1 MPTDLE
7 RVPEAAW
14 SELTTAVE
22 EVTAAR
28 DRLTALVASLPA
40 RDVETGP
47 EDVFGDF
54 EASTELRIVAEC
66 VALELGGAIASLESI
81 RRGRT

>member
-7 RVPEAAW
+7 RVPETAW
-14 SELTTAVE
+14 SELTTAIE
-22 EVTAAR
+22 EVTATR
-28 DRLTALVASLPA
+28 NRLTALVANLPT

-54 EASTELRIVAEC
+54 ETSTDLRIVAEC
-66 VALELGGAIASLESI
+66 VALELGEALASLESI